1 MTDTLIPAHRSPEE
15 SDVEIEM
22 VPQAGTMSAQVG
34 APAGDDDKVNW
45 GRYTAALRRYK
56 WLMLLIVLLGTAGGV
71 VATRFLPPI
80 YTAKATIWIE
90 DGGGKTG
97 PIRPGQLL
105 AQQAWTELLKTY
117 VVFDPVVHRLRL
129 YLTTKDRADSIAFS
143 GFDIADK
150 FHTGDFEI
158 KTDPTGAR
166 WTLSRSGAEIAS
178 GAVGDSIGDKLG
190 WRWAPTAQQLRK
202 GKTIAFTLKNP
213 REVSNDLMNNLKTSM
228 AAEDANFLRIS
239 LNGEDRYVLAPQLNA
254 STDQFVDIAAEL
266 KRSKLV
272 EMRLALD

>member
-1 MTDTLIPAHRSPEE
+1 MWSSMADTLIPANRSPEE

-22 VPQAGTMSAQVG
+22 VPQAGTMAAATVG
-34 APAGDDDKVNW
+34 APAGEDDKVNW

-90 DGGGKTG
+90 EGSGKTG

-105 AQQAWTELLKTY
+105 GQQAWIELLKTY

-129 YLTTKDRADSIAFS
+129 YLTTKDRADSIAFT

-150 FHTGDFEI
+150 FHTGDFTI
-158 KTDPTGAR
+158 KMDPTGSR
-166 WTLSRSGAEIAS
+166 WTLSRSGADIAS
-178 GAVGDSIGDKLG
+178 GAVGD
-190 WRWAPTAQQLRK
+190 
-202 GKTIAFTLKNP
+202 
-213 REVSNDLMNNLKTSM
+213 
-228 AAEDANFLRIS
+228 
-239 LNGEDRYVLAPQLNA
+239 
-254 STDQFVDIAAEL
+254 
-266 KRSKLV
+266 
-272 EMRLALD
+272 